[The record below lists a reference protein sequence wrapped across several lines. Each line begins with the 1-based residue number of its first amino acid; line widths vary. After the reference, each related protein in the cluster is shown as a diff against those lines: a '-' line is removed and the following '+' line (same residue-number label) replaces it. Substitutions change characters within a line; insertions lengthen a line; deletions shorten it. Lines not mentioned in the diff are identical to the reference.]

1 MSVKVTDT
9 FVTQFQQ
16 TAEKMRLLSVHMD
29 FLLAINKES
38 NVDKLI
44 PNHYVTV
51 KFFLSKVKFIK
62 EKRLRMLIKDLNL
75 HVIKKKTMVNGNHQM
90 YFDPSKII
98 EVFEKNKISRF
109 SKPQYLYFCE
119 RNTND
124 WIKSILKTLSCSP
137 SK

>member
-1 MSVKVTDT
+1 MSIKVTDT

-29 FLLAINKES
+29 FLLAINKEKK
-38 NVDKLI
+38 VDKLI

-51 KFFLSKVKFIK
+51 KFFLSKVNFIK
-62 EKRLRMLIKDLNL
+62 EKRLRIIIKDLNL
-75 HVIKKKTMVNGNHQM
+75 HTINKRTVINGNEEM

-98 EVFEKNKISRF
+98 EVFEGNKMGHF
-109 SKPQYLYFCE
+109 FKPQYLYSCE

-124 WIKSILKTLSCSP
+124 WIKSILKTLKDSP